1 MAAPTKAPNP
11 PAGNR
16 TASNR
21 PASNRPAP
29 NPPAPNP
36 LVEWVKRRVAWVQS
50 LKPVRVFQHYSR
62 LRGPILAS
70 GLAFQGLFAVFAG
83 LWVAFSI
90 AGLVI
95 SGNPG
100 VQNAIIT
107 ALNNAIPR
115 LIDTGHGG
123 GIKASTLESAGVFGW
138 TGGIA
143 LIGLLYSALGWLG
156 SARAAV
162 RTMFELP
169 APATNFALLKARDLA
184 LGVGLGVVLL
194 VSAVLSVAGTSATSF
209 LLGLIGI
216 HAKTVIATVVSRI
229 VTLGVMFVLDTVVL
243 AALYRV
249 LAAIRIP
256 RKRLLVG
263 SLIGALG
270 LGVLKTLGS
279 TLLGGAT
286 NNPLIASFAVLAGLL
301 IFFNLVCQVILIAAS
316 WIATGL
322 EDAGIEIDPRVAAQR
337 LANAREL
344 VAANEEPELERKPRF
359 FARLFHRGQSKPVSP
374 RR

>member
-1 MAAPTKAPNP
+1 MAAPAKAPHP
-11 PAGNR
+11 SAG
-16 TASNR
+16 
-21 PASNRPAP
+21 
-29 NPPAPNP
+29 
-36 LVEWVKRRVAWVQS
+36 WVKRRIAWVQS

-95 SGNPG
+95 SGNT
-100 VQNAIIT
+100 VAQDAIVT
-107 ALNNAIPR
+107 ALNNAIPG
-115 LIDTGHGG
+115 LIDQGDGSG
-123 GIKASTLESAGVFGW
+123 AIKASTLLSAGVFGW
-138 TGGIA
+138 TGAIA
-143 LIGLLYSALGWLG
+143 LVGLLYSALGWLG
-156 SARAAV
+156 SARDAV

-169 APATNFALLKARDLA
+169 SPAANFAALKARDLA

-194 VSAVLSVAGTSATSF
+194 VSAVLSVAGTSATGF
-209 LLGLIGI
+209 LLGLVGI
-216 HAKTVIATVVSRI
+216 PAKSVAATVVSRI
-229 VTLGVMFVLDTVVL
+229 VTLGVMFVLDAVVL
-243 AALYRV
+243 AALYRL

-256 RKRLLVG
+256 RRRLLAGAV
-263 SLIGALG
+263 LGALG

-279 TLLGGAT
+279 ALLGGAM

-301 IFFNLVCQVILIAAS
+301 LFFNLACQVILVAAS

-322 EDAGIEIDPRVAAQR
+322 EDAGIVVDPRVAAQR

-344 VAANEEPELERKPRF
+344 VAANQPEPETRPRWY
-359 FARLFHRGQSKPVSP
+359 ARLFRRRSEAVSGP
-374 RR
+374 R

>member
-1 MAAPTKAPNP
+1 MAAPAK
-11 PAGNR
+11 
-16 TASNR
+16 
-21 PASNRPAP
+21 
-29 NPPAPNP
+29 APNP
-36 LVEWVKRRVAWVQS
+36 LVAWVRGRVAWVQS

-83 LWVAFSI
+83 LWVAFAI

-95 SGNPG
+95 SGNITA
-100 VQNAIIT
+100 QDAILT
-107 ALNNAIPR
+107 ALNNAIPG
-115 LIDTGHGG
+115 LIDTGDGKG
-123 GIKASTLESAGVFGW
+123 AIQADTLLSAGVFGW
-138 TGGIA
+138 TGALA

-156 SARAAV
+156 SARDAV

-169 APATNFALLKARDLA
+169 SPAANFAVLKVRDLA

-194 VSAVLSVAGTSATSF
+194 VSAVLSVAGTSATGF
-209 LLGLIGI
+209 LLGLVGI
-216 HAKTVIATVVSRI
+216 HGKTVAATVVSRI

-243 AALYRV
+243 AALYRL
-249 LAAIRIP
+249 LAAVRIP
-256 RKRLLVG
+256 RKRLLT
-263 SLIGALG
+263 GALLGAVG

-279 TLLGGAT
+279 ALLGGAT

-301 IFFNLVCQVILIAAS
+301 IFFNLACQVILIAAS

-344 VAANEEPELERKPRF
+344 VAANQPEEEDAEPRW
-359 FARLFHRGQSKPVSP
+359 FARLFRRRPKAVSP